1 MLDKASGGRYKR
13 RMNSRDRVVL
23 ALATGFSV
31 GRIPLAPGTFGTLL
45 GVPICLLLTEIGLGV
60 AVPVIAG
67 FSFLAVWIA
76 GEAERLLGQKDAAC
90 IVIDETVGILV
101 SLAGVPLTPL
111 NAAAGFIAFRFF
123 DIIKPFPARWLDA
136 RAPGGWGIVLDDVV
150 AGIYTNLLLTVFLPF
165 FFQGAVAGTK

>member
-45 GVPICLLLTEIGLGV
+45 GVPICLLLAEIGFGA
-60 AVPVIAG
+60 AVTVIAG
-67 FSFLAVWIA
+67 FAFFAVWVA
-76 GEAERLLGQKDAAC
+76 GEAERLLGQKDASC

-123 DIIKPFPARWLDA
+123 DIIKPFPAHWLDA

-150 AGIYTNLLLTVFLPF
+150 AGIYTNLILTVFLTF
-165 FFQGAVAGTK
+165 FFQGAAAGTK